1 MEAELADNTKSKS
14 DLEMTYTPIN
24 EGMKKTY
31 NAFKN
36 VFIPQ

>member
-1 MEAELADNTKSKS
+1 METQLTDNTKGKS
-14 DLEMTYTPIN
+14 DLGITYTPID

-36 VFIPQ
+36 VFMPQ